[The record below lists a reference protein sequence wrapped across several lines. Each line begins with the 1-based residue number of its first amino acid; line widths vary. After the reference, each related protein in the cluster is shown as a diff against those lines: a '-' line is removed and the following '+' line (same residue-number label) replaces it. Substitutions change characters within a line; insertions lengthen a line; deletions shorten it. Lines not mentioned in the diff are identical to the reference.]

1 MSESEEPVADSPAD
15 AGGKDVPAK
24 KAPAYPISSVDNALR
39 LLLLFRDRQQ
49 LRLSDVSSSLNIA
62 HSTAHRLLAMLMH
75 HDFVRQE
82 DGHGVYTAGP
92 ALLEIGYGAVR
103 SMDIR
108 ALAGPILSELAVTI
122 DETVHLAQLEGGRI
136 RYVAGAESQRALRVA
151 DRTGQLFPA
160 HRTATGKAILA
171 DLTPAQLEEVL
182 ASAAGDE
189 GAHLSPEERA
199 ELDADLEKVRERGYS
214 YNRRESDDIVSV
226 ATAVRNRRGLTVAA
240 INASAPVSRMTQKRQ
255 LSVVRH
261 LHAAAAR
268 LEEILVDV

>member
-1 MSESEEPVADSPAD
+1 MSDSP
-15 AGGKDVPAK
+15 GDVKSDGAPAK
-24 KAPAYPISSVDNALR
+24 KSPAYPISSVDNALR

-49 LRLSDVSSSLNIA
+49 LRLSDVSGSLNVA
-62 HSTAHRLLAMLMH
+62 HSTAHRLLAMLIY

-108 ALAGPILSELAVTI
+108 ALAGPILSELAMTI

-182 ASAAGDE
+182 VSAAGE
-189 GAHLSPEERA
+189 ESARLSAEERT
-199 ELDADLEKVRERGYS
+199 ELDADLKKVRERGYS
-214 YNRRESDDIVSV
+214 YNRREPDDIVSV

-240 INASAPVSRMTQKRQ
+240 INASAPANRMSQKRQ
-255 LSVVRH
+255 LGVVRH

>member
-1 MSESEEPVADSPAD
+1 MTESEDIVAERSAD
-15 AGGKDVPAK
+15 GEDKQAKMK

-39 LLLLFRDRQQ
+39 LLLLFRERQQ
-49 LRLSDVSSSLNIA
+49 LRLSDVSASLNVA

-82 DGHGVYTAGP
+82 GGHGVYTAGP

-108 ALAGPILSELAVTI
+108 ALAGPILTDLSAAI

-189 GAHLSPEERA
+189 GSSLSPEERA
-199 ELDADLEKVRERGYS
+199 QLAADLEGVRERGYS
-214 YNRRESDDIVSV
+214 YNRREADNIVSV
-226 ATAVRNRRGLTVAA
+226 ATSVRNRRGLTVAA
-240 INASAPVSRMTQKRQ
+240 INASAPANRMNQRRQ
-255 LSVVRH
+255 LTVVRQ

>member
-1 MSESEEPVADSPAD
+1 VAESATEPAEGAEGSAP
-15 AGGKDVPAK
+15 GRKG
-24 KAPAYPISSVDNALR
+24 PAYPISSVDNALR
-39 LLLLFRDRQQ
+39 LLLMFRDRQQ
-49 LRLSDVSSSLNIA
+49 LRLSDVASSLGVA

-82 DGHGVYTAGP
+82 GGHGVYTAGP

-108 ALAGPILSELAVTI
+108 TIAAPILSDLASTI

-136 RYVAGAESQRALRVA
+136 RYIAGAESERALRVA

-171 DLTPAQLEEVL
+171 DLTPTQLDEVL
-182 ASAAGDE
+182 ASATGAAG
-189 GAHLSPEERA
+189 GPLTAEERTQL
-199 ELDADLEKVRERGYS
+199 EADLEKVRERGYS
-214 YNRRESDDIVSV
+214 INRRDGEDIVSV
-226 ATAVRNRRGLTVAA
+226 ATTVRNRRGLTVAA
-240 INASAPVSRMTQKRQ
+240 INASAPANRMGQKQQ
-255 LSVVRH
+255 LAVVRH

-268 LEEILVDV
+268 LEELLVDI

>member
-1 MSESEEPVADSPAD
+1 MDESRARPAEGAEPSPAERK
-15 AGGKDVPAK
+15 G
-24 KAPAYPISSVDNALR
+24 PAYPISSVDNALR
-39 LLLLFRDRQQ
+39 LLLMFRDRQQ
-49 LRLSDVSSSLNIA
+49 LRLSDVSSSLGVA

-82 DGHGVYTAGP
+82 GGHGVYTAGP

-108 ALAGPILSELAVTI
+108 SIAAPILAELAATI

-136 RYVAGAESQRALRVA
+136 RYIAGAESERALRVA

-171 DLTPAQLEEVL
+171 DLTPAQLGEVL
-182 ASAAGDE
+182 ASATGDS
-189 GAHLSPEERA
+189 GGPLSDQERS
-199 ELDADLEKVRERGYS
+199 ELEADLEKVRERGYS
-214 YNRRESDDIVSV
+214 FNRRQGEDIVSV

-240 INASAPVSRMTQKRQ
+240 INASAPAGRMTQRQ
-255 LSVVRH
+255 QIAVVRQ

-268 LEEILVDV
+268 LEELLVDV